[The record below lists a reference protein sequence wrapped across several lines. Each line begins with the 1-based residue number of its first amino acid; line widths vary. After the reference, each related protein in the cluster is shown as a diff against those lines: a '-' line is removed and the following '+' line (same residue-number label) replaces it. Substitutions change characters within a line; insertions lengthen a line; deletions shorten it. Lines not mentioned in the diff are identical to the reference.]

1 MFWRSLLMIF
11 FAVFALAGCSGSG
24 GAASVERRE
33 RNSSLY
39 RAAISAEQSG
49 DLDQAV
55 ELYSKLLYED
65 PKAVSAHFQLALLL
79 QDHKRDYL
87 GAIHHYRTY
96 LRLRPE
102 SDKSGNGEADRETLI
117 VQRIARAKAQLAPQ
131 LLEELGDSV
140 DSVSQAKLMKTNGEL
155 EDRLRDAATAQQRIT
170 RERDEALEKVK
181 TLEGETARLRKLV
194 EDLRGADVVAAE
206 PSGQREKLKAEKVE
220 PAQDLDAKRALLDK
234 FRRDAEN
241 ESSASKKGE
250 SLREVAKKESDPE
263 KQTVESDAARIIR
276 EALADGTLTPEQV
289 KPDTGNAKAEQAKPT
304 VKREDTKEALN
315 ALLGRG
321 KGAKNE
327 KHPETKA
334 VNKFYVVQPGDTLF
348 RVAEKFYGDSAQ
360 WKRIRDAN
368 RTRIDPDGR
377 IRAGQ
382 RILIP

>member
-1 MFWRSLLMIF
+1 MFWRSFLMILM
-11 FAVFALAGCSGSG
+11 AVLSLAGCSGSG

-39 RAAISAEQSG
+39 RAAISAEQAG

-55 ELYSKLLYED
+55 ELYTKLLNED

-102 SDKSGNGEADRETLI
+102 SEKSGGGVDRDALI

-140 DSVSQAKLMKTNGEL
+140 DSVSQAKLMKANGEL
-155 EDRLRDAATAQQRIT
+155 EDRLKEAATAQQRLT
-170 RERDEALEKVK
+170 RERDDAIEKIK

-194 EDLRGADVVAAE
+194 EDLRGAEVVVANPAAVRADK
-206 PSGQREKLKAEKVE
+206 PQPEK
-220 PAQDLDAKRALLDK
+220 DLPESDAAAKRALLDK
-234 FRRDAEN
+234 FRLDAEK
-241 ESSASKKGE
+241 ESAASRKGG
-250 SLREVAKKESDPE
+250 SLRELVEKETKPE
-263 KQTVESDAARIIR
+263 NRSGESEASRIIR
-276 EALADGTLTPEQV
+276 EALADGTLTEDQV
-289 KPDTGNAKAEQAKPT
+289 KPAAPATPEPPKPV
-304 VKREDTKEALN
+304 VKREDTKDALN

-321 KGAKNE
+321 KNAKTE
-327 KHPETKA
+327 KRSEAGKA
-334 VNKFYVVQPGDTLF
+334 VGKYYVVQPGDTLF
-348 RVAEKFYGDSAQ
+348 RVAEKFYGDSTQ